1 MADRLVFWVVQGKT
15 VDEIYLNEKMRKEN
29 LRAATRTKLKGYI
42 APEDYEKLKKPIPKS
57 NSNMF
62 LSQSSTDSFSFS
74 EQSYNFSMQSQMSN
88 ISQNTEG
95 LLSDLSLSNNCFN
108 ETKSLGA
115 IPETVNYALGG
126 SSSKSNTSGSV
137 LRENVRES
145 ELKQKSGQKFVEF
158 SGKDQKNVSPYH
170 DNKLMF
176 GGSLRTN
183 IMNVKRQISFDA

>member
-1 MADRLVFWVVQGKT
+1 MQGKS
-15 VDEIYLNEKMRKEN
+15 VDEIYLNEKIRKEN
-29 LRAATRTKLKGYI
+29 LRAASRPKLKGYI
-42 APEDYEKLKKPIPKS
+42 APEDYEKLKKPIPKP

-62 LSQSSTDSFSFS
+62 LSQSSTESFSFS
-74 EQSYNFSMQSQMSN
+74 ELGMQSQISN

-108 ETKSLGA
+108 ETKSMSA
-115 IPETVNYALGG
+115 IPETVNYALCS

-145 ELKQKSGQKFVEF
+145 ELKQKSGQKLLEF

-176 GGSLRTN
+176 SGGLRTS